1 MFYMVVIRKE
11 DEQGPFLGEID
22 NDKLVVFGLG
32 LMMMVQNFSFALTF
46 WGLFME
52 IPRDSGCAG
61 TWWWLGYNSIVCA
74 IETVFAGG
82 MMLGGWIDG
91 SKVLFWIFWVLH
103 LIDAVP
109 GYTLAVIKLGT
120 NIKSADG
127 VACAEAYP
135 GVGRRSNEVWLVQVA
150 WYVFYCFCMLGITYM
165 SAIKT
170 YMSAS
175 KKEDSS
181 YKTF

>member
-1 MFYMVVIRKE
+1 MAMSARSKIIVGGIGFSMMLQNYTF
-11 DEQGPFLGEID
+11 FLAYWDLYSQIS
-22 NDKLVVFGLG
+22 
-32 LMMMVQNFSFALTF
+32 QAST
-46 WGLFME
+46 
-52 IPRDSGCAG
+52 CAG
-61 TWWWLGYNSIVCA
+61 TSWWLGYSALVCA
-74 IETVFAGG
+74 METVFACG

-91 SKVLFWIFWVLH
+91 SKVLWWIFFVLH
-103 LIDAVP
+103 LIDALP